1 MARTI
6 ERIVWH
12 TAAHG
17 RDGQA
22 FDTTAAQIDQWH
34 RERGWSEIGYNVVI
48 RFNGAIEQGRDPRK
62 IPAGVAGLNQTTYHI
77 CFSGHGDIAPL
88 TPQQLESGV
97 QHTIEMLRKYG
108 LVERFLSEPDGLIVM
123 GHREV
128 NELVRRG
135 LAPTPTTKTCPGRLV
150 DMDAVRL
157 LIRQRLTQPPA
168 PAYTYDAQAAGELY
182 ARAAAGLR
190 RRCQTEPARRG
201 DALPEPVP
209 QAARSRQSHP
219 TLEGRAP
226 LSPALGSQI
235 ACPASARTI
244 LASRVAAPSAAA
256 PKTQG
261 RPLRS
266 WAESDQAA
274 AGTRTALCRAV
285 RR

>member
-1 MARTI
+1 L
-6 ERIVWH
+6 
-12 TAAHG
+12 
-17 RDGQA
+17 
-22 FDTTAAQIDQWH
+22 
-34 RERGWSEIGYNVVI
+34 SK
-48 RFNGAIEQGRDPRK
+48 GRDPRK

-168 PAYTYDAQAAGELY
+168 PEYAYDAQAAGELAQGLRQVY
-182 ARAAAGLR
+182 TAAAKLKL
-190 RRCQTEPARRG
+190 PRRG

-209 QAARSRQSHP
+209 QAARSGRRNCSLESGAGVI
-219 TLEGRAP
+219 TL
-226 LSPALGSQI
+226 
-235 ACPASARTI
+235 
-244 LASRVAAPSAAA
+244 
-256 PKTQG
+256 
-261 RPLRS
+261 LRS
-266 WAESDQAA
+266 PRLAPPRGRFAP
-274 AGTRTALCRAV
+274 RFR
-285 RR
+285 